1 MISRVKLENIATY
14 TNPVEV
20 SLKDINFFYGGNGTG
35 KTTLSKVI
43 SGELSSPE
51 CVVDNSNVANERLLV
66 YNKSFVDRNFREV
79 GDISGIFTLG
89 SNAGDLLEYI
99 KGKEQEFE
107 HLHEEIEKKKD
118 QIKQLEA
125 SCTQE
130 DMEFQDRIW
139 QTQIKYGAIFPKAMV
154 GARGAKQA
162 FKKKCLEVFAEMDA
176 GTAKTQ
182 SELEN
187 VYHAAYSK
195 ESTTFELY
203 DLVDIQAAKA
213 VDSHELLPKK
223 ITGKADSDIG
233 RFIEYLESSD
243 WVKKGMVLAQRVE
256 GRCPYCAQVLPQ
268 NIKTDIEDFFDEE
281 YQRECNVLQNYI
293 VAYKRFHKEIID
305 QLKTVVSQP
314 YIILQYDQLKDML
327 QLYISCVEKN
337 EALLVQKNNAPSQVV
352 TIDST
357 INFLEEI
364 NKLLAQFNEKITQHN
379 TWVRHQNEAQLE
391 CSKDVWRL
399 IVAELS
405 NDILSHLKTIDGK
418 QTAIQKFKEQKG
430 GLDETAT
437 QIETEIKEKK
447 ASISSVEHT
456 VISINKILEGYGFS
470 GFKLAENELAR
481 GTYKIVRRDGSDAK
495 ASLSEG
501 EYNFITFLY
510 FYHLIF
516 GSTNAEDIQRTKVI
530 IIDDPIS
537 SLDSNVLFIVSS
549 LVKNIIQFCRNGE
562 QAVKQV
568 IISTHNIY
576 FHKEITFVGARDH
589 WPTTRTGFFIIRKKN
604 EVSSITSYSENQ
616 IQSSYEMLWSD
627 IRNPGHGSAKS
638 IFNTMRRILEN
649 YFNIIGGI
657 DYEKCVNQFEGEDK
671 VICKSLISCINEQS
685 HTISDDYFMCV
696 EDSEIEQYLRIFAEI
711 FDKMGH
717 KSHYNMMMRLEG

>member
-1 MISRVKLENIATY
+1 MINRVRLENIATY
-14 TNPVEV
+14 VNPVEV

-43 SGELSSPE
+43 SGELSSSG
-51 CVVDNSNVANERLLV
+51 CVVENPNVANERLLV

-99 KGKEQEFE
+99 KGKELEIYR
-107 HLHEEIEKKKD
+107 LHEEIEKKKD
-118 QIKQLEA
+118 QIKQLEDA
-125 SCTQE
+125 CTQE
-130 DMEFQDRIW
+130 KVEFQDRIW
-139 QTQIKYGAIFPKAMV
+139 QTQIKYGSVFPKAMV

-162 FKKKCLEVFAEMDA
+162 FAKKCIEVFAEIDSE
-176 GTAKTQ
+176 TVKTQ
-182 SELEN
+182 NELEN
-187 VYHAAYSK
+187 VYHVAFSK
-195 ESTTFELY
+195 ESTTYELY
-203 DLVDIQAAKA
+203 DLVNIQGAKN

-223 ITGKADSDIG
+223 ITGKVESDIG

-243 WVKKGMVLAQRVE
+243 WVKKGMILAERAE
-256 GRCPYCAQVLPQ
+256 GKCPYCAQVLPQ
-268 NIKTDIEDFFDEE
+268 NIKTDIENFFDEE

-293 VAYKRFHKEIID
+293 DTYKKFHKGIID
-305 QLKTVVSQP
+305 RLKAIVSQP
-314 YIILQYDQLKDML
+314 YDILQYDQLEDML
-327 QLYISCVEKN
+327 QLYESCVEKN
-337 EALLVQKNNAPSQVV
+337 EALLIQKNNAPSQVV
-352 TIDST
+352 MIDST
-357 INFLEEI
+357 ISLLEES
-364 NKLLAQFNEKITQHN
+364 NKIIAQFNEKITQHN
-379 TWVRHQNEAQLE
+379 SLVRHQTEAQRE
-391 CSKDVWRL
+391 CSKDVWCL
-399 IVAELS
+399 IVAEL
-405 NDILSHLKTIDGK
+405 NEDILAHLKFINGK
-418 QTAIQKFKEQKG
+418 QTAILKIKEQQGNK
-430 GLDETAT
+430 EATAA
-437 QIETEIKEKK
+437 QIERDIKEKK

-470 GFKLAENELAR
+470 GFKLAENKFVK
-481 GTYKIVRRDGSDAK
+481 GTYKIIRPDGSDAK

-516 GSTNAEDIQRTKVI
+516 GSTNPDDIQKNKVI
-530 IIDDPIS
+530 VIDDPIS

-549 LVKNIIQFCRNGE
+549 LVKSIIQFCRNGE
-562 QAVKQV
+562 QSVKQV
-568 IISTHNIY
+568 IVSTHNIY
-576 FHKEITFVGARDH
+576 FHKEITFVGGRDH

-604 EVSSITSYSENQ
+604 EISSISSYPDNQ
-616 IQSSYEMLWSD
+616 IQSSYQILWSD

-671 VICKSLISCINEQS
+671 VICKSLISCVNEQS

-696 EDSEIEQYLRIFAEI
+696 DDSEIEQYLRIFAEI

-717 KSHYNMMMRLEG
+717 KSHYDMMMHVEN